1 MEIRIR
7 FKEGYK
13 KALSRK
19 KKEKNFVNRKK
30 KELIED
36 KSFNFECPVYK
47 FFNGYYM
54 DEEGKFKRIY
64 KRNTKF
70 NMERCISR
78 TRRKDLNKLYVCD
91 IDVSQLHNNAYKKI
105 ISSTS
110 KIKL

>member
-1 MEIRIR
+1 MEIR

-13 KALSRK
+13 KFVSRRIKEENFKEK
-19 KKEKNFVNRKK
+19 KKR
-30 KELIED
+30 ELIED
-36 KSFNFECPVYK
+36 KNFNFEVPVYK

-54 DEEGKFKRIY
+54 DRDGKFMRVY

-78 TRRKDLNKLYVCD
+78 TRRKDLNQLYVCD